1 MRLVVGASLAA
12 LACAAVLPALAQ
24 SEEKGVPIFQA
35 PFHVPAMKN
44 EYGTV
49 LIINVPPGRN
59 TGYHIH
65 DAELVLGQHRSRRHD
80 EPESRLVAGQPAEP
94 RPGRPHPLHA
104 LFQGRR
110 AHASGEQCRQFAFP
124 QCLVPLLVAAA
135 RTASRRR
142 RAVQGY
148 EQIADNE
155 RFRAWRL
162 ALQPGQSAAPYKQGA
177 PGMRVIVSGG
187 ELTETVPGQLDRGMK
202 PRDGQFF
209 WQEAGTTRTVKNT
222 GTTPLNIVE
231 IELK

>member
-1 MRLVVGASLAA
+1 MRFVVGASLAV

-24 SEEKGVPIFQA
+24 SDDKGVPIVQA

-65 DAELVLGQHRSRRHD
+65 DADSFSVNIEAADMTNQNLGSSTITPPNRAQVGRILFTPYYKDGERTHRASNVGNSHFHNVSFLFSSR
-80 EPESRLVAGQPAEP
+80 QPHGFTPSTRGA
-94 RPGRPHPLHA
+94 
-104 LFQGRR
+104 
-110 AHASGEQCRQFAFP
+110 
-124 QCLVPLLVAAA
+124 
-135 RTASRRR
+135 
-142 RAVQGY
+142 GY

-187 ELTETVPGQLDRGMK
+187 ELTESVPGQLDRGMK
-202 PRDGQFF
+202 PREGQFF

>member
-1 MRLVVGASLAA
+1 MRFVVGASLAV

-24 SEEKGVPIFQA
+24 SDDKGVPIVQA

-65 DAELVLGQHRSRRHD
+65 DADSFSVNIEAADMTNQNLGSSTITPPNRAQVGRILFTPYYKDGERTHRASNVGNSHFHNVSFLFSSR
-80 EPESRLVAGQPAEP
+80 QPHGFTPSTRGA
-94 RPGRPHPLHA
+94 
-104 LFQGRR
+104 
-110 AHASGEQCRQFAFP
+110 
-124 QCLVPLLVAAA
+124 
-135 RTASRRR
+135 
-142 RAVQGY
+142 GY

-162 ALQPGQSAAPYKQGA
+162 ALQPGQSAAAIKQGA
-177 PGMRVIVSGG
+177 PGMRIIVAGG
-187 ELTETVPGQLDRGMK
+187 ELTESVPGQLDRGMK

-209 WQEAGTTRTVKNT
+209 WQEAGTTRTVKNS

>member
-1 MRLVVGASLAA
+1 
-12 LACAAVLPALAQ
+12 LAQ
-24 SEEKGVPIFQA
+24 SDDKGVPIVQA

-65 DAELVLGQHRSRRHD
+65 DADSFSVNIEAADMTNQNLGSSTITPPNRAQVGRILFTPYYKDGERTHRASNVGNSHFHNVSFLFSSR
-80 EPESRLVAGQPAEP
+80 QPHGFTPSTRGA
-94 RPGRPHPLHA
+94 
-104 LFQGRR
+104 
-110 AHASGEQCRQFAFP
+110 
-124 QCLVPLLVAAA
+124 
-135 RTASRRR
+135 
-142 RAVQGY
+142 GY

-162 ALQPGQSAAPYKQGA
+162 ALQPGQSAAAIKQGA
-177 PGMRVIVSGG
+177 PGMRIIVAGG
-187 ELTETVPGQLDRGMK
+187 ELTESVPGQLDRGMK

-209 WQEAGTTRTVKNT
+209 WQEAGTTRTVKNS

>member
-1 MRLVVGASLAA
+1 LAA
-12 LACAAVLPALAQ
+12 LACVAVLPASAQ
-24 SEEKGVPIFQA
+24 NEEKGVPIGQA

-65 DAELVLGQHRSRRHD
+65 DADSFSINIEAADMTNQSLGSSTVTPPNRAQVGRILFSPYFKEGERTHRASNVGNSHFHNVSFVFSSR
-80 EPESRLVAGQPAEP
+80 QPHGFTP
-94 RPGRPHPLHA
+94 STR
-104 LFQGRR
+104 
-110 AHASGEQCRQFAFP
+110 GE
-124 QCLVPLLVAAA
+124 
-135 RTASRRR
+135 
-142 RAVQGY
+142 GY

-162 ALQPGQSAAPYKQGA
+162 ALQPGQSAAAIKQGA

-187 ELTETVPGQLDRGMK
+187 ELIESVPGQPDRGMK

-222 GTTPLNIVE
+222 GVTALNIVE

>member
-1 MRLVVGASLAA
+1 MRFVVGASLAA
-12 LACAAVLPALAQ
+12 LSLAAVVPAWAQ

-65 DAELVLGQHRSRRHD
+65 DADSFSVNIEAADMTNQNLGSTQIGPPNRAQIGRILFTPYFKEGERTHRANNVGPTHFHNVSF
-80 EPESRLVAGQPAEP
+80 V
-94 RPGRPHPLHA
+94 
-104 LFQGRR
+104 F
-110 AHASGEQCRQFAFP
+110 
-124 QCLVPLLVAAA
+124 
-135 RTASRRR
+135 ASRQPHGFTPSTRG
-142 RAVQGY
+142 AGY

-162 ALQPGQSAAPYKQGA
+162 ALQPGQAAAPYKQGA
-177 PGMRVIVSGG
+177 PGMRVVVSGG
-187 ELTETVPGQLDRGMK
+187 ELTESVPGRPDRGMK
-202 PRDGQFF
+202 PRDGEFF
-209 WQEAGTTRTVKNT
+209 WQDSGTTRTVKNT

>member
-24 SEEKGVPIFQA
+24 NEEKGVPIFQA

-65 DAELVLGQHRSRRHD
+65 SADSFSVNIEAADMTNQNLGSSQVSPPNR
-80 EPESRLVAGQPAEP
+80 AQT
-94 RPGRPHPLHA
+94 GRIAFTPYFKEGERTHK
-104 LFQGRR
+104 
-110 AHASGEQCRQFAFP
+110 ASNVGSTHFHNVSF
-124 QCLVPLLVAAA
+124 VF
-135 RTASRRR
+135 ASRQPHGFAASTRP
-142 RAVQGY
+142 AGY
-148 EQIADNE
+148 EQIEDNE

-162 ALQPGQSAAPYKQGA
+162 VLQPGQSVPAFKQGA

-187 ELTETVPGQLDRGMK
+187 ELTESVPGQPDRGMK
-202 PRDGQFF
+202 PRDGEFF
-209 WQEAGTTRTVKNT
+209 WQEAGVTRAVRNS
-222 GTTPLNIVE
+222 GTTPLNLVE
-231 IELK
+231 VELK

>member
-1 MRLVVGASLAA
+1 LAA
-12 LACAAVLPALAQ
+12 LACVAVLPALAQ
-24 SEEKGVPIFQA
+24 SEETGVPIFQA

-65 DAELVLGQHRSRRHD
+65 DADSLSINIEAADMTNQTLGSSQVSPPNRAVQGRIAFMPYFKEGERTHKANNVGSTHFHNV
-80 EPESRLVAGQPAEP
+80 SFVFASP
-94 RPGRPHPLHA
+94 RP
-104 LFQGRR
+104 
-110 AHASGEQCRQFAFP
+110 SGFTPSTRG
-124 QCLVPLLVAAA
+124 
-135 RTASRRR
+135 
-142 RAVQGY
+142 QGY

-162 ALQPGQSAAPYKQGA
+162 ALKPGESAAPYKQGA

-187 ELTETVPGQLDRGMK
+187 ELTESVPGQPERGMK

-209 WQEAGTTRTVKNT
+209 WQEAGTTRTVRNT

>member
-1 MRLVVGASLAA
+1 MRRMIGASLAA
-12 LACAAVLPALAQ
+12 LVCLGVLPALAQ
-24 SEEKGVPIFQA
+24 SEEMGVPIFQA

-65 DAELVLGQHRSRRHD
+65 DADSFSVNIEAADMTNQNLGSSQVSPPNRAQVGRILFTPYFKDGERTHRASNVGNSHFHNVSFIFSSR
-80 EPESRLVAGQPAEP
+80 QPHGFTP
-94 RPGRPHPLHA
+94 
-104 LFQGRR
+104 
-110 AHASGEQCRQFAFP
+110 S
-124 QCLVPLLVAAA
+124 A
-135 RTASRRR
+135 RG
-142 RAVQGY
+142 QGY

-209 WQEAGTTRTVKNT
+209 WLEAGTTRAVRNT

>member
-12 LACAAVLPALAQ
+12 LACLAVLPALAQ
-24 SEEKGVPIFQA
+24 NEEKGVPIFQA

-65 DAELVLGQHRSRRHD
+65 DADSFSVNIEAADMTNQNLGSSQISPPNRAQVGRILFTPYFKDGERTHRANNVGNSHFHNV
-80 EPESRLVAGQPAEP
+80 SFV
-94 RPGRPHPLHA
+94 
-104 LFQGRR
+104 F
-110 AHASGEQCRQFAFP
+110 
-124 QCLVPLLVAAA
+124 
-135 RTASRRR
+135 ASRQPHGFTPSTRG
-142 RAVQGY
+142 QGY

>member
-12 LACAAVLPALAQ
+12 LACLGVLPALAQ

-65 DAELVLGQHRSRRHD
+65 DADSFSVNIEAADMTNQNLGSTQIGPPNRAQIGRILFTPYFKEGERTHRANNVGPTHFHNVSF
-80 EPESRLVAGQPAEP
+80 V
-94 RPGRPHPLHA
+94 
-104 LFQGRR
+104 F
-110 AHASGEQCRQFAFP
+110 
-124 QCLVPLLVAAA
+124 
-135 RTASRRR
+135 ASRQPHGFTPSTRG
-142 RAVQGY
+142 AGY

-162 ALQPGQSAAPYKQGA
+162 ALQPGQSAPAFRQGA
-177 PGMRVIVSGG
+177 PGMRVVVSGG
-187 ELTETVPGQLDRGMK
+187 ELTESVPGQPDRGMK
-202 PRDGQFF
+202 PRDGEFF
-209 WQEAGTTRTVKNT
+209 WQDSGTTRTVKNT

>member
-1 MRLVVGASLAA
+1 MRFMVGASLAA
-12 LACAAVLPALAQ
+12 LVCVAVLPALAQ
-24 SEEKGVPIFQA
+24 SEDKGVPIVQA

-65 DAELVLGQHRSRRHD
+65 DADSFSVNIEAADMTNQNLGSSTVTPPNRAQVGRILFTPYYKEGERTHRASNVGNSHFHNVSFLFSSR
-80 EPESRLVAGQPAEP
+80 QPHGFTP
-94 RPGRPHPLHA
+94 STRG
-104 LFQGRR
+104 
-110 AHASGEQCRQFAFP
+110 
-124 QCLVPLLVAAA
+124 
-135 RTASRRR
+135 
-142 RAVQGY
+142 QGY

-162 ALQPGQSAAPYKQGA
+162 ALQPGQSAASIKQGA

-231 IELK
+231 VELK

>member
-1 MRLVVGASLAA
+1 
-12 LACAAVLPALAQ
+12 LAQ
-24 SEEKGVPIFQA
+24 SEDKGVPIFQA

-65 DAELVLGQHRSRRHD
+65 DADSFSVNIEAADMTNQNLGSSTVTPPNRAQVGRILFTPYYKEGERTHRASNVGNSHFHNVSFLFSSR
-80 EPESRLVAGQPAEP
+80 QPHGFTP
-94 RPGRPHPLHA
+94 STRG
-104 LFQGRR
+104 
-110 AHASGEQCRQFAFP
+110 
-124 QCLVPLLVAAA
+124 
-135 RTASRRR
+135 
-142 RAVQGY
+142 QGY

-162 ALQPGQSAAPYKQGA
+162 ALQPGQSAASIKQGA

-231 IELK
+231 VELK

>member
-1 MRLVVGASLAA
+1 MRFVVGASLAA
-12 LACAAVLPALAQ
+12 LVCLGVLPALAQ
-24 SEEKGVPIFQA
+24 SEEQGVPIVQA

-65 DAELVLGQHRSRRHD
+65 DADSFSVNIEAADMTNQNLGSSQVSPPNRAQVGRILFTPYFKDGERTHRASNVGNSHFHNVSFIFSSR
-80 EPESRLVAGQPAEP
+80 QPHGFTP
-94 RPGRPHPLHA
+94 
-104 LFQGRR
+104 
-110 AHASGEQCRQFAFP
+110 S
-124 QCLVPLLVAAA
+124 A
-135 RTASRRR
+135 RG
-142 RAVQGY
+142 QGY

-209 WQEAGTTRTVKNT
+209 WLEAGTTRAVRNT